1 MYNLTAHRQM
11 KVVCDSHI
19 PFLQGVLE
27 PFCDVIYAPGQDINP
42 EMVKDADALIVRT
55 RTKCDESLLKG
66 SKVRFIA
73 TATIGYDHI
82 DTTWCNSNGISWT
95 NAPGC
100 NSYSVQQYMGSLL
113 INMAREL
120 KFNFKDKTI
129 GVVGVGNVGSKV
141 ARLAALLGFKVL
153 LCDPPRARREGTNA
167 FVTLDEIV
175 KECDIISLHVPLTLN
190 GEDATCHLFDKK
202 RLSIMRKDQII
213 INTSRGE
220 VVDDNALKQVLAE
233 KRILTAA
240 LDVWENEPKIDKE
253 LLSLLFTGT
262 PHIAGY
268 SVDGKA
274 TGTTMCVQALG
285 KFFDLPCRDWE
296 VTEVPQSL
304 QPSEFSIDTE
314 GKTPQEVLA
323 DAILHTYDIR
333 TDDAAL
339 RASVATFEKQRS
351 NYPVRREFPAF
362 SVKLQNDDTGRSTVF
377 LREAGFYIDD

>member
-1 MYNLTAHRQM
+1 M
-11 KVVCDSHI
+11 KVVCDSDI
-19 PFLQGVLE
+19 PFLKGALE
-27 PFCDVIYAPGQDINP
+27 PYCEVVYACGRDISS
-42 EMVKDADALIVRT
+42 EMVRDADALVIRT
-55 RTKCDESLLKG
+55 RTRCDANLLEG

-82 DTTWCNSNGISWT
+82 DTEWCESNGIRWT

-100 NSYSVQQYMGSLL
+100 NSWSVQQYIGSLL
-113 INMAREL
+113 VTMSRSLGFRFRE
-120 KFNFKDKTI
+120 KTI

-141 ARLAALLGFKVL
+141 ARLAALLGFRVL
-153 LCDPPRARREGTNA
+153 LCDPPRARREGA
-167 FVTLDEIV
+167 GQFVSLDEIM
-175 KECDIISLHVPLTLN
+175 ERSDIITLHVPLIRD
-190 GEDATCHLFDKK
+190 GEDATLHMFNES
-202 RLSIMRKDQII
+202 RLAMMNPGQIL
-213 INTSRGE
+213 INSSRGE
-220 VVDDNALKQVLAE
+220 VVDCKALKNALSE
-233 KRILTAA
+233 KRILAAA
-240 LDVWENEPKIDKE
+240 LDVWENEPQIDPQ

-274 TGTTMCVQALG
+274 TGTTMSVQALG

-304 QPSEFSIDTE
+304 QPSEFSIDAT

-339 RASVATFEKQRS
+339 RADIASFEKQRS

>member
-1 MYNLTAHRQM
+1 M
-11 KVVCDSHI
+11 KVICDSDI
-19 PFLQGVLE
+19 PFLKGALE
-27 PFCDVIYAPGQDINP
+27 PYCEVVYACGRDISSD
-42 EMVKDADALIVRT
+42 MVQDADALVIRT
-55 RTKCDESLLKG
+55 RTRCDANLLEG

-82 DTTWCNSNGISWT
+82 DTQWCESHGIKWT

-100 NSYSVQQYMGSLL
+100 NSWSVQQYIGSLL
-113 INMAREL
+113 VTMSRTLGFSFRE
-120 KFNFKDKTI
+120 KTI

-141 ARLAALLGFKVL
+141 ARLAALLGFRVL
-153 LCDPPRARREGTNA
+153 LCDPPRARKEGA
-167 FVTLDEIV
+167 GQFVSLDEII
-175 KECDIISLHVPLTLN
+175 ERSDIITLHVPLIRD
-190 GEDATCHLFDKK
+190 GEDATLHMFNES
-202 RLSIMRKDQII
+202 RLAMMNSDQIL
-213 INTSRGE
+213 INSSRGE
-220 VVDDNALKQVLAE
+220 VVDGQALKNALAE
-233 KRILTAA
+233 KRILAA
-240 LDVWENEPKIDKE
+240 SLDVWENEPQIDPQ

-274 TGTTMCVQALG
+274 TGTTMSVQALG

-296 VTEVPQSL
+296 VSEVPKSL
-304 QPSEFSIDTE
+304 QPSEFIIDTT

-339 RASVATFEKQRS
+339 RADVASFEKQRS

>member
-1 MYNLTAHRQM
+1 M
-11 KVVCDSHI
+11 KVVCDTDI
-19 PFLQGVLE
+19 PFLKGALE
-27 PFCDVIYAPGQDINP
+27 PYCQVVYARGSEISRD
-42 EMVKDADALIVRT
+42 MVKDADALVVRT
-55 RTKCDESLLKG
+55 RTTCNADLLEG

-82 DTTWCNSNGISWT
+82 DTQWCTSHGIRWT

-100 NSYSVQQYMGSLL
+100 NSWSVQQYIGSLL
-113 INMAREL
+113 VTMSRSL
-120 KFNFKDKTI
+120 GFTFRDKTL

-141 ARLAALLGFKVL
+141 ARLAALLGFRVL
-153 LCDPPRARREGTNA
+153 LCDPPRARREESGQ
-167 FVTLDEIV
+167 FVTLDEIIGRS
-175 KECDIISLHVPLTLN
+175 DIITLHVPLIRD
-190 GEDATCHLFDKK
+190 GEDATFHMFDAS
-202 RLSIMRKDQII
+202 RLAAMNSSQIL
-213 INTSRGE
+213 INSSRGE
-220 VVDDNALKQVLAE
+220 VVDGAALKNALAQKKILA
-233 KRILTAA
+233 AS
-240 LDVWENEPKIDKE
+240 LDVWENEPHIDSE

-274 TGTTMCVQALG
+274 TGTTMSVQALG

-296 VTEVPQSL
+296 VTEVPQSI
-304 QPSEFSIDTE
+304 QPAEFSIDTT

-323 DAILHTYDIR
+323 DAILHTYDIM

-362 SVKLQNDDTGRSTVF
+362 SVKLLNDDSGRSTVF
-377 LREAGFYIDD
+377 LREAGFFIDDQSN